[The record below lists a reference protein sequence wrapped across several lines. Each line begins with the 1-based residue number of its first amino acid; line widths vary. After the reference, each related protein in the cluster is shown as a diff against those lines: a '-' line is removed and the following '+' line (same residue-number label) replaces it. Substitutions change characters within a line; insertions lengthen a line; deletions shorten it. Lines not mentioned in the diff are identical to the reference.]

1 MNEILYT
8 FVATLRRNIWALM
21 YINIHKRTYLSS
33 QYFTISHFHFHFREF
48 PRIVFAVGK
57 LLVISN
63 SSESKFW
70 YIVLQLSHTNYD
82 FCHWYIPYALV
93 PHLIS
98 VNCHLTHRIPS
109 CVFFLLAFYHSRAC
123 LTMTDN
129 WMCRGIRRT
138 FQVKNCPTT
147 ITGRP
152 PRWSRRWS
160 TRWSSW
166 PRSSRWS
173 TWSLWQRGFP
183 FSFPLMC
190 GYFGPG
196 LFWRWSVTAPFV
208 PALYSQNWS
217 DCRKYSSQ
225 IVSEGYSQVM
235 IRL

>member
-1 MNEILYT
+1 
-8 FVATLRRNIWALM
+8 M

-63 SSESKFW
+63 SSESKFDTS
-70 YIVLQLSHTNYD
+70 YYSLA
-82 FCHWYIPYALV
+82 IPTMIFVTDLPSALV
-93 PHLIS
+93 PHLVS

-138 FQVKNCPTT
+138 FPVKNCPTT
-147 ITGRP
+147 ITGMP
-152 PRWSRRWS
+152 SRWSRRWL
-160 TRWSSW
+160 TRWSWSKSW

-173 TWSLWQRGFP
+173 TRSTWRTVFP
-183 FSFPLMC
+183 F
-190 GYFGPG
+190 
-196 LFWRWSVTAPFV
+196 LFLWCVFI
-208 PALYSQNWS
+208 LDLDFSQH
-217 DCRKYSSQ
+217 
-225 IVSEGYSQVM
+225 GA
-235 IRL
+235 